1 VSLREGWYALHV
13 KSHAERSVA
22 RVLAEKGYEHFLPLY
37 TCRRRWSDRVKMIE
51 LPLFPNY
58 LFSRITATSVGRVI
72 DTPGV
77 MRIVGAANVPLPIDD
92 SEIEALKQIVASRL
106 AAEPWPFLHIG
117 QSVAITAGPLSGLRG
132 VLVRVASRDR
142 LVVSV
147 SLLQRSVAVEIDEA
161 WVEALPASA
170 STPASIAHSAAAAA
184 R

>member
-1 VSLREGWYALHV
+1 VTLREGWYALHV

-22 RVLAEKGYEHFLPLY
+22 RALAERGYEHFLPLSA
-37 TCRRRWSDRVKMIE
+37 CRRRWSDRMKVVE

-58 LFSRITATSVGRVI
+58 LFSRITASSAGRVI

-77 MRIVGAANVPLPIDD
+77 IRIVGAANVPLPIEDE
-92 SEIEALKQIVASRL
+92 EIAALKQIVASNL
-106 AAEPWPFLHIG
+106 SAEPWPFLHVG
-117 QSVAITAGPLSGLRG
+117 QPVTITAGPLSGLSG

-147 SLLQRSVAVEIDEA
+147 SLLQRSVAVAIDEA
-161 WVEALPASA
+161 WVAPAPVSV
-170 STPASIAHSAAAAA
+170 PIARAVPAAA